1 MKKLVLFA
9 AVILSMSAI
18 SCGNGEKGAATKD
31 SVDSVDTP
39 KVESQKG
46 QADTIDAAKKV
57 ASVLDST
64 AVKA

>member
-18 SCGNGEKGAATKD
+18 SCGNGEKGKAAD
-31 SVDSVDTP
+31 SVDSTAKDT
-39 KVESQKG
+39 VEAAAPAPAA
-46 QADTIDAAKKV
+46 ADTVAPVAA
-57 ASVLDST
+57 DS

>member
-18 SCGNGEKGAATKD
+18 SCGNGEKGAAADSTDSTAKD
-31 SVDSVDTP
+31 STKVEEAPVAPVVDTLG
-39 KVESQKG
+39 V
-46 QADTIDAAKKV
+46 D
-57 ASVLDST
+57 T